1 MRADRKS
8 GKVKGSKM
16 NSKAVTTVNRCMGLL
31 TVGWLARREER

>member
-8 GKVKGSKM
+8 GKGSKM